1 VTADVR
7 ALWRRLDRPGHDA
20 ASLRACGSGWKLS
33 GAAVFLHESGP
44 VSLVYSVE
52 VDCGWITKNGRVTGF
67 VGEKA
72 IDHDIRRE
80 AGAWLLDGAEVEG
93 LGPLL
98 DLDFSFTPA
107 TNLFQ
112 LKRAVP
118 QTGQRLS
125 VPVAWFDLD
134 TAGLTELPQIYEPLS
149 ASVIHYAAPTVPY
162 QGLLEISAD
171 GFVESY
177 PGLWRREA

>member
-1 VTADVR
+1 VR

-20 ASLRACGSGWKLS
+20 ALLRPCGGGWRLS
-33 GAAVFLHESGP
+33 GGAVFLHESGP
-44 VSLVYSVE
+44 ASLVYSVE
-52 VDCGWITKNGRVTGF
+52 VDGGWVAQNGRVTGF
-67 VGEKA
+67 LGEKA

-80 AGAWLLDGAEVEG
+80 PGAWLLDGVEVEG
-93 LGPLL
+93 LAPLV

-107 TNLFQ
+107 TNLLQ
-112 LKRAVP
+112 LKRTVP

-134 TAGLTELPQIYEPLS
+134 AAGLSELPQIYEPLS
-149 ASVIHYAAPTVPY
+149 ASVVRYAAPTVPY
-162 QGLLEISAD
+162 QDLLEISAD
-171 GFVESY
+171 AFVQSY